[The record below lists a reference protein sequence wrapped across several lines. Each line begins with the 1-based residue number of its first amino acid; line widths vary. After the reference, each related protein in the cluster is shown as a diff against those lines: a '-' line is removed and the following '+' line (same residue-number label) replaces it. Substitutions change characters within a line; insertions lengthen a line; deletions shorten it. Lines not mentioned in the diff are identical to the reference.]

1 MNLRPSGYE
10 PDELPGCSIPRR
22 LWRLF
27 GYRCLISFREIWVF
41 IRFGGD
47 LLSHDLSRSTI
58 GANVLNGRVRDG
70 IGCFTIAV
78 TTKPNKYPSSLL
90 GEHQVKFL
98 YVYAFDMSVNFAF
111 TGSNQAYRAISTGQL
126 NALLHL
132 HLRPIDEVVY
142 LGSQGYLVLRG
153 ASRLDAFSGYPFRS

>member
-1 MNLRPSGYE
+1 M
-10 PDELPGCSIPRR
+10 
-22 LWRLF
+22 
-27 GYRCLISFREIWVF
+27 
-41 IRFGGD
+41 
-47 LLSHDLSRSTI
+47 
-58 GANVLNGRVRDG
+58 LNGRVRDG

-78 TTKPNKYPSSLL
+78 TTKPNKYPSSLWR
-90 GEHQVKFL
+90 EHQVKFL